1 MEDAIEKILITQ
13 EEIQKRVKE
22 LGETLT
28 QDYQGKKVLVVTVL
42 KGGFVFAADLV
53 RAIDLPLETEFMVV
67 SSYNSGTASS
77 GNVEV
82 KRGVERNIEDT
93 HILIAEDIVDS
104 GNSLAFLLKYFK
116 ERRAKTVKICALL
129 DKPARRQ
136 TEVPVDYVGFT
147 VPDEFIVG
155 YGLDYAEKY
164 RNLPYIGILK
174 RSVYE

>member
-1 MEDAIEKILITQ
+1 MEDAIEKILITE
-13 EEIQKRVKE
+13 EEIQKKVKE
-22 LGETLT
+22 LGKILT
-28 QDYQGKKVLVVTVL
+28 HDYQGKKVLVVTVL

-53 RAIDLPLETEFMVV
+53 RAIELPLETEFMVV
-67 SSYNSGTASS
+67 SSYNSGTATS

-155 YGLDYAEKY
+155 YGLDYAEQY